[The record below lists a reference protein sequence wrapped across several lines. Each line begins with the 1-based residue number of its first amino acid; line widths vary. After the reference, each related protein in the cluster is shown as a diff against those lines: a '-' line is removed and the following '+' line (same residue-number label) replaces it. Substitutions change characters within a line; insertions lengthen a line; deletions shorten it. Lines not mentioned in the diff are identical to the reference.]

1 MWLLVVGL
9 PGSDGDCTSAG
20 RQGTFNRTQ
29 RNVVSVFLS
38 RRHGFH
44 SAVGGIVL
52 TCFVAKRRYN
62 LLVRA
67 RRWVPQPNKL
77 TLQS

>member
-9 PGSDGDCTSAG
+9 PGSDGECPAAG

-29 RNVVSVFLS
+29 RDVVSVFLS

-44 SAVGGIVL
+44 SAVGSVVS

-67 RRWVPQPNKL
+67 R
-77 TLQS
+77 